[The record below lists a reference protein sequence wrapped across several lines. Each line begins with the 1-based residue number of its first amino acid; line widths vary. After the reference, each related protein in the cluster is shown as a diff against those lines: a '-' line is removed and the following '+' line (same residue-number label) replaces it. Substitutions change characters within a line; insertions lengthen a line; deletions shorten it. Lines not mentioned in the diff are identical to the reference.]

1 MGTARMSDDPR
12 TGVVDAQCRVHGME
26 NLYIAGSS
34 VFPTCGSD
42 MPTITIV
49 ALALRLANHIKASYF
64 ECLVQEVGARKDID
78 LVGAA

>member
-1 MGTARMSDDPR
+1 
-12 TGVVDAQCRVHGME
+12 ME

-64 ECLVQEVGARKDID
+64 ERLVQEVGVRKDTD